1 MEQKGEWTFTE
12 VESWMTKPGYGP
24 RMLVYHPFLPMFY
37 VVQEMGNRVLV
48 YDYGSGTLQEVQDVS
63 SLMEK
68 DRKIPNTAAEIR
80 INSAGT
86 KLYVSNRGADNISVY
101 DVDREGRLALTGSIS
116 SGGKTPRCFAAAED
130 RDSGITYLVIA
141 NQDSNEIISVKH
153 MDYKEAAA
161 EDSMQVGSPVCIW
174 LL

>member
-1 MEQKGEWTFTE
+1 
-12 VESWMTKPGYGP
+12 
-24 RMLVYHPFLPMFY
+24 
-37 VVQEMGNRVLV
+37 
-48 YDYGSGTLQEVQDVS
+48 
-63 SLMEK
+63 MEK